1 MYIPKI
7 YKSEDLELMKEIISE
22 NAFALLI
29 SQKDKL
35 SATHSMF
42 LMNESDDGFYLETH
56 ISKANFQAKVLK
68 DGDEVLC
75 DFLGANS
82 YISSSWYDHKNVS
95 TWNYEA
101 VQISGTVKMM
111 TDDELYE
118 HLRKLTFKYEKAQ
131 KCPMLVENMGDD
143 YVIKEM
149 KGAFGINILPTEIH
163 IASKLSQN
171 RDEVNAKRIISNL
184 MESNDPYSK
193 ETAEIMKNSRDF
205 FKSKAEGNDS
215 DKL

>member
-7 YKSEDLELMKEIISE
+7 YKSEDLQLMKEIIRE
-22 NAFALLI
+22 NGFALLI
-29 SQKDKL
+29 SNQEKL
-35 SATHSMF
+35 AATHSMF
-42 LMNESDDGFYLETH
+42 LLNETEDGFYLETH

-75 DFLGANS
+75 DFLGAHS

-101 VQISGTVKMM
+101 VQIRGKVKLM

-131 KCPMLVENMGDD
+131 KCPMLVENMGDE
-143 YVIKEM
+143 YVRKEM
-149 KGAFGINILPTEIH
+149 KGAFGINIIPTEIY

-171 RDEVNAKRIISNL
+171 RDEVNAERIIINL
-184 MESNDPYSK
+184 MESNDADSK
-193 ETAEIMKNSRDF
+193 KIAEKMKNSRDF
-205 FKSKAEGNDS
+205 
-215 DKL
+215 